1 MQFQLFLQF
10 IIPLTFLAIWALTS
24 LLNRDAQPMPPRP
37 GMGRGPGAGPRPG
50 GGGGGFSPSA
60 RGEALAAGRPTGAGR
75 TTIERTGPG
84 RWAATTTT
92 TGRPAGGSGRGDDG
106 ITILES
112 QTRPVTG
119 SGAGSG
125 FSPSSSAANPRV
137 ARGLG
142 ARRAAARG
150 RAASAPPARPAERER
165 TRSLTGLAGESLGQ
179 KQGKALEI
187 APLATPVTS
196 IASTL
201 SSTSQSSTSP
211 EAHDARP
218 ARPTLS
224 ADELRPMLA
233 SPGKL
238 REAALLAEL
247 LQPPVSL
254 RPPRRKL

>member
-37 GMGRGPGAGPRPG
+37 GVGRGPGGGPQP
-50 GGGGGFSPSA
+50 GGGGFSPSA
-60 RGEALAAGRPTGAGR
+60 RGEALAAGRATGAGSGR
-75 TTIERTGPG
+75 TVERTGPG
-84 RWAATTTT
+84 RWATTTT
-92 TGRPAGGSGRGDDG
+92 TTTSRTTGGSGRGDDG

-112 QTRPVTG
+112 QTRPVAG
-119 SGAGSG
+119 SGSTSG

-150 RAASAPPARPAERER
+150 RAASTPPTRPAERER
-165 TRSLTGLAGESLGQ
+165 TRSLTGLAGESLGP

-187 APLATPVTS
+187 APLASPIAS
-196 IASTL
+196 IASSL
-201 SSTSQSSTSP
+201 SSVSQSSTSP
-211 EAHDARP
+211 EARDARP
-218 ARPTLS
+218 SRPTLS
-224 ADELRPMLA
+224 ADDLRPMLA

-247 LQPPVSL
+247 LQPPVAL
-254 RPPRRKL
+254 RPSRRKI